1 MTWNFQILISFHLK
15 KKKKEK
21 KKEKKK
27 KKKRKDFENTIYLFE
42 NQQFNVLGDV
52 FMSFSSKNK
61 KF

>member
-15 KKKKEK
+15 KKKKK
-21 KKEKKK
+21 KKRKKK
-27 KKKRKDFENTIYLFE
+27 KKKKVFENTIYLFE